1 MAEASVRPHIPMGG
15 RTGGTKMLRR
25 VQNIAGVEE
34 VPVGTPDA
42 THCLAGGFCVSES
55 VHSAGGTKPLH
66 VHATACLCFATR
78 GTFSEGI
85 RGRAHS
91 FAPFELV
98 LKPAGEPHWDAYG
111 NAPVTMIS
119 VGVSEPRLSQ
129 IREGTGLFG
138 APHIGGGAISRR
150 LARRVH
156 ETFRLE
162 ASAPTD
168 LLLEGLILE
177 LMGSLGLRARSKP
190 GPSKPF
196 GAPSSSSVRTS
207 PVRSPSRTS
216 RPRPASTRAQL
227 ARLFRAQAHC
237 SVGDYVRSVRV
248 EHAKDLLRRNSLPL
262 ADVALQAGFC
272 GQSHLTRVFRDQAH
286 LTPAAYRRAMKGHN

>member
-1 MAEASVRPHIPMGG
+1 
-15 RTGGTKMLRR
+15 MLRR

-177 LMGSLGLRARSKP
+177 LMGSLAPRSLEAGAEQAFRRAVEFIRSN
-190 GPSKPF
+190 F
-196 GAPSSSSVRTS
+196 T
-207 PVRSPSRTS
+207 RSFTVEDVAAAARLNP
-216 RPRPASTRAQL
+216 AQL

-272 GQSHLTRVFRDQAH
+272 DQSHLTRVFRDQAH